1 MSMKRFSNILFV
13 SNREGDESAE
23 PIIECIRER
32 ANTLISTSAVS
43 APSVVFQVQKLA
55 TISA

>member
-1 MSMKRFSNILFV
+1 MKRFSNILFV